1 MYACK
6 IKETTNG
13 CRRGARSETRKALEV
28 IIERSIAQD
37 GKLNESKPVAE
48 VSEDE
53 TEKIAEEKAPLG
65 RASRLLHC
73 RHRLSQRFQA
83 YPACSC
89 KRVIKHI
96 NQE

>member
-13 CRRGARSETRKALEV
+13 CRRSARSEARKALEV
-28 IIERSIAQD
+28 LVERSIAQD
-37 GKLNESKPVAE
+37 GKLNESKPVTGAR
-48 VSEDE
+48 EDE

-65 RASRLLHC
+65 RAWRLLHC
-73 RHRLSQRFQA
+73 HHRLSQRVQA
-83 YPACSC
+83 YPARSC
-89 KRVIKHI
+89 KGVIKHI